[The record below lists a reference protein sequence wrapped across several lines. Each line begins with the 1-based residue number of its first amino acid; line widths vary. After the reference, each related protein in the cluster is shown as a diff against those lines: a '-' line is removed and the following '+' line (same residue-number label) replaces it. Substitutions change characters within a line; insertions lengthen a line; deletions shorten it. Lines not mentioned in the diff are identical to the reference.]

1 MKRTNYQKGLYICI
15 ITVYEYLTY
24 FKLDLIR
31 ASFNGAQGWH
41 LGAFPLQKP
50 PSSLQRPRTLGP
62 DQGHQ
67 HLQVSSGR
75 KGTKSDSCFT
85 SSPHIAVRIQRTWE
99 ADHGTGCP
107 VLPLQGGAS
116 VVDCLIRCYIH
127 PSLDD
132 LVLLNLIFCQL
143 CFISNAQ
150 VRNWK
155 HTAGQLARASVTCG

>member
-1 MKRTNYQKGLYICI
+1 MIKFPIEKNKYSKGFVDIFI

-24 FKLDLIR
+24 FKLDLIC

-67 HLQVSSGR
+67 HLQVFSKKKQQSQILA
-75 KGTKSDSCFT
+75 
-85 SSPHIAVRIQRTWE
+85 SPHIAVRIQRTWE

-107 VLPLQGGAS
+107 LLPLQGGAS
-116 VVDCLIRCYIH
+116 VVDCLI
-127 PSLDD
+127 
-132 LVLLNLIFCQL
+132 
-143 CFISNAQ
+143 
-150 VRNWK
+150 W
-155 HTAGQLARASVTCG
+155 